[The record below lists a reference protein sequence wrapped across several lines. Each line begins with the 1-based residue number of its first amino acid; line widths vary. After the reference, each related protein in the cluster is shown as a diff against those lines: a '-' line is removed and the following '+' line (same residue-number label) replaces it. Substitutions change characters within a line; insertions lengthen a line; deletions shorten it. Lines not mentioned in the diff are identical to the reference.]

1 MPPATRWPSGLL
13 PLPPGDEDLEMGW
26 QLHPAAW
33 AGDTRPRQDGR
44 SRGGRSAGGPG
55 IRDRGRTGAGAVGV
69 RQGGWRGLRGGAPG
83 QQAGRGDRTPDRHGL
98 GRRDREV
105 LRPAA
110 SGVSAA
116 TSRSRFGTPA
126 RRLTIVRT
134 ETSSH
139 TGNYSA
145 KRTCARSNRVNL
157 LGLSPNAL
165 NSRRPV

>member
-26 QLHPAAW
+26 QLHPATWGRGYATEAGRALARW
-33 AGDTRPRQDGR
+33 AFGR
-44 SRGGRSAGGPG
+44 GPG